1 MNKHTQTTKAIRQT
15 LKAKGI
21 TATVRAKDL
30 DCVTIKLVNASP
42 DTMAEVK
49 EIAKS
54 HEFGHFD
61 GMADIYVT
69 DNLNKDLPQ
78 VAYVLV
84 LNEIDDSIY
93 QKALDYLHTK
103 FNEPKTSLDD
113 ISRTDRIYKLM
124 MNVVKNEFGRG
135 KEFWATI

>member
-1 MNKHTQTTKAIRQT
+1 MNKHTQTAKAIRQT

-21 TATVRAKDL
+21 TATVKAKDF

-42 DTMAEVK
+42 ATVAEVK
-49 EIAKS
+49 TIAKA
-54 HEFGHFD
+54 HQYGHFD
-61 GMADIYVT
+61 GMTDIYVT

-78 VAYVLV
+78 VGYVLV
-84 LNEIDDSIY
+84 SNEIDDSIY

-124 MNVVKNEFGRG
+124 MNIVKNEFGRG
-135 KEFWATI
+135 EEFWASL

>member
-1 MNKHTQTTKAIRQT
+1 MNKHTQTAKAIRNT
-15 LKAKGI
+15 LKAKNI
-21 TATVRAKDL
+21 VATVKAKDL
-30 DCVTIKLVNASP
+30 DCVTVKLVNASP
-42 DTMAEVK
+42 ATIAEVK
-49 EIAKS
+49 KIAKA

-61 GMADIYVT
+61 GMSDIYIT
-69 DNLNKDLPQ
+69 DNYNADLPQ

-84 LNEIDDSIY
+84 SNEIDDSIY

-124 MNVVKNEFGRG
+124 MNVVKNDFGRG
-135 KEFWATI
+135 EEFWASL